1 MFTVL
6 FNVYV
11 SVSSLVPSFQNS
23 ILWILQQ
30 KLKVSTA
37 FPSHSWSSFV
47 CCVCVRRGVCVCG
60 GKMRR
65 RQRQELMTTRQST
78 LSALTASHRAHWGWC
93 HPCQP
98 PAVDLTE
105 KLALLKNL
113 KKKVFYLLFSCGNR
127 KKSTS
132 VGLIT
137 SLFAY
142 FMICHVDFTQSY
154 VLKFFSTSKQQ
165 LSFWAHKLKFLLGNH
180 WEQKLLCFE

>member
-105 KLALLKNL
+105 KLALLKN
-113 KKKVFYLLFSCGNR
+113 KKKSVLPSLQLWKQKKIYICGTDYFIICLFYDLSC
-127 KKSTS
+127 
-132 VGLIT
+132 
-137 SLFAY
+137 
-142 FMICHVDFTQSY
+142 
-154 VLKFFSTSKQQ
+154 
-165 LSFWAHKLKFLLGNH
+165 
-180 WEQKLLCFE
+180 